1 MVGDGINDAPALARA
16 DVGIAIGAGTDIA
29 IDSADIILMKNNLL
43 DVVTAIKLSK
53 AVIKNIRENLFWAFI
68 YNIIGI
74 PIAMG
79 LFYTAFGLKL
89 NPMIGALAM
98 SFSSVFVVTNALRL
112 RFFQN
117 NYQTS
122 SINKDNSS
130 TAINIQAID
139 LNTSKGDDN
148 MGLLNN
154 LFHKN
159 NEKQT
164 EKIISIEG
172 MMCQHCVRHATEALE
187 KIDGVSDVKVSLEDK
202 NAVIHVNQ
210 NVTDEQITN
219 AIVAAGYEIISIK

>member
-1 MVGDGINDAPALARA
+1 
-16 DVGIAIGAGTDIA
+16 
-29 IDSADIILMKNNLL
+29 
-43 DVVTAIKLSK
+43 
-53 AVIKNIRENLFWAFI
+53 
-68 YNIIGI
+68 
-74 PIAMG
+74 
-79 LFYTAFGLKL
+79 
-89 NPMIGALAM
+89 MIGALAM

-159 NEKQT
+159 SEKQT
-164 EKIISIEG
+164 EKIIFP
-172 MMCQHCVRHATEALE
+172 
-187 KIDGVSDVKVSLEDK
+187 
-202 NAVIHVNQ
+202 
-210 NVTDEQITN
+210 
-219 AIVAAGYEIISIK
+219 